1 MKKIIMTFAVAMIA
15 IAVNAQTV
23 WEGPKTFYW
32 GDETQYQELT
42 YDWNTVGEDMYLNV
56 DIAAF
61 TGADNSW
68 LGLVN
73 VTGDYQ
79 EYYNS
84 SNDGLAVGATT
95 FNIKLTDDILSAIKK
110 NGIRIYAGGNGDE
123 GFMVKKVYLSK
134 IFETV
139 TTLWEGIDDG
149 SDIYVAKEKL
159 TAGATITLEF
169 NWLGTDGAQFSC
181 FYWDPAKGAA
191 GDWETLYNWQWVN
204 NGETYSFS
212 LTQEQIDAIPEH
224 LDFKTN
230 VFDKMTFKRITST
243 AKTVDTG
250 ITTVQGEG
258 LGVNDSAAYNLSGQR
273 VANSFKGII
282 IRGGKKYTVK

>member
-1 MKKIIMTFAVAMIA
+1 MKKIITIIAVAMMS

-42 YDWNTVGEDMYLNV
+42 YDWTTVSEDMYLNV

-68 LGLVN
+68 IGLVN

-95 FNIKLTDDILSAIKK
+95 FNIKLTDDILSAIREK
-110 NGIRIYAGGNGDE
+110 GIRIFAGGNGDD
-123 GFMVKKVYLSK
+123 GFTVNKIYLTKVV
-134 IFETV
+134 ETV

-149 SDIYVAKEKL
+149 SDICIAKEEL
-159 TAGATITLEF
+159 TAEATITLEF

-181 FYWDPAKGAA
+181 FYWDPAKGDG

-230 VFDKMTFKRITST
+230 VVDKMTIKKITST
-243 AKTVDTG
+243 VKSVDTG
-250 ITTVQGEG
+250 ITTVLGEG
-258 LGVNDSAAYNLSGQR
+258 VGDNESAVYNLSGQR
-273 VANSFKGII
+273 VGNSFKGII
-282 IRGGKKYTVK
+282 IRGGKKYIVK